1 MRTLFVT
8 VCLFVPA
15 FAAFAQSDRGTI
27 TGTVTDP
34 AGAVVAGA
42 AIEAKNASTG
52 FAYPVATSG
61 TGNYTISQLPVGT
74 YEITATASGFKKAV
88 RPGIEVQA
96 SSTFR
101 VDFTLEV
108 GATNESVTVTA
119 EAPLLKTESGE
130 LSQNVSYDRAE
141 SLPLFTIGGNN
152 TGAGNVRNPL
162 AVITLMPGAQFQNE
176 NTLRINGM
184 PSSSQT
190 IRIEGQD
197 ATNGFWRQLNQGV
210 QTSTDAIQEVAVQ
223 TSNYSAE
230 YGQAGGG
237 YINYTMRSGT
247 NQNHGSAY
255 EYAQNDFMNA
265 GLPFTDASLTNSLK
279 SGQHIRNSIRRN
291 DFGGTF
297 GGPLRIPK
305 VYNGTNKTFFFFSYE
320 QFISHT
326 LTGNGLATVPTAAYQ
341 QGNFASA
348 LNPAL
353 LVGGQ
358 PQTEPLLSST
368 LMGNEI
374 FDPLTQ
380 TTVNG
385 LVVRQPF
392 PGNIIPPNR
401 LDATA
406 LKIQDLLPQPTSGVL
421 TSNYIIPSYFNYSHI
436 EIPSLKIDHNLSSTI
451 KVSFFYSAN
460 RQTSPMANGYTQV
473 FTTAE
478 PQDQLSQT
486 TRINYDQSITPTL
499 LMHLGAGLLNTS
511 AHNLPPKF
519 DSSTLFGAT
528 GAFYAPEFPGITPGN
543 DTTTSKGGS
552 SVMMGVGFGAIVQ
565 KDTKPTYN
573 ASFTWVK
580 GNHTFKF
587 GGEAILEGLPIQNTT
602 RANGALSFGA
612 AETAD
617 PYTTGI
623 AYSNGATGFAY
634 ASFLL
639 GLENSLT
646 LSPLAA
652 ARLGNHAFGLYAQD
666 NWKVNRKLTVD
677 YGLRWDFATLL
688 SEEHGRMQ
696 TAAFNLPNPAAGGRL
711 GNVIYGATCKCN
723 FNDNYP
729 YAFGPRVGIA
739 YKLDDKT
746 VLRIGGGLSYGT
758 SPNNAF
764 LTYSVPDF
772 FNFADQPV
780 VGSPAGL
787 LKDGNPYAPGNRF
800 GNAPLTYPDF
810 SPHFPFQTAPGLVTP
825 LSPFIY
831 IDRHNG
837 RLPRITQWSVGV
849 QREVMRGTVL
859 DVTYAGN
866 RGAWWTA
873 PSLSTYAYNALTPA
887 DVTRTGLN
895 LNSASDLSLLTTPI
909 TSPLVQQRFPN
920 MSIVNTPGGIPTVP
934 SVYPGFPAGYPLSSA
949 LRPYPQFHDGVPPF
963 LGPPLGDTWY
973 DALQLKVTKRFSHGL
988 DFQYAFTYS
997 REFDLGVNSDTNYLT
1012 PNAPPVND
1020 VFNYRQNKEISGFER
1035 PLMSVISLN
1044 YQTPKIQA
1052 DSKGMKALS
1061 WVTRDW
1067 VYGAI
1072 LRYQSGQLLTVAKSN
1087 NNFLCQLGRGGG
1099 GCVIF
1104 NNPAVWGGGQT
1115 YQNRI
1120 PGQPLFLVDPNS
1132 KFDPTTQLVLN
1143 PAAWTDVGPGQFGTA
1158 AAYYE
1163 GYRWQRQ
1170 PLESMSFGRVF
1181 PFAKEGRVNL
1191 QVRFEFQNIFNRV
1204 FFAPPSMSAINNP
1217 QGLTVRTNPFPNG
1230 QPGALSGGF
1239 GFSNTLGGQPFGSP
1253 ENPRTGQFIAK
1264 LTF

>member
-1 MRTLFVT
+1 MRSLSVT
-8 VCLFVPA
+8 VCFFLSA

-34 AGAVVAGA
+34 AGAVVAGV
-42 AIEAKNASTG
+42 AIEAKNTG
-52 FAYPVATSG
+52 TGVAYPVATSA
-61 TGNYTISQLPVGT
+61 TGVYTISQLPVGT
-74 YEITATASGFKKAV
+74 YQITASVQGFKKAI
-88 RPGIEVQA
+88 RPGVEVAA

-108 GATNESVTVTA
+108 GTATESVTVTA

-130 LSQNVSYDRAE
+130 LSQNVNYDRADN
-141 SLPLFTIGGNN
+141 LPVFTIGGNN
-152 TGAGNVRNPL
+152 TNAGNVRNPL
-162 AVITLMPGAQFQNE
+162 AVMTLMPGAQFSNE

-184 PSSSQT
+184 PSSSQS
-190 IRIEGQD
+190 IRVEGQD

-210 QTSTDAIQEVAVQ
+210 QTGTDAIQEVAVQ
-223 TSNYSAE
+223 TSNYAAE

-247 NQNHGSAY
+247 NQFHGMAY
-255 EYAQNDFMNA
+255 EYGQNDFMNA
-265 GLPFTDASLTNSLK
+265 GLPFTDAGLANSLK
-279 SGQHIRNSIRRN
+279 TGQHIRNSLRRN
-291 DFGGTF
+291 DFGGNF

-305 VYNGTNKTFFFFSYE
+305 VYNGTNRTFFFFNFE

-326 LTGNGLATVPTAAYQ
+326 LTGNGINTVPTPGYQ
-341 QGNFASA
+341 QGNFGSA
-348 LNPAL
+348 LSPAL
-353 LVGGQ
+353 TVGGQ
-358 PQTEPLLSST
+358 TQTEPLGGTT
-368 LMGNEI
+368 LVGNEV
-374 FDPLTQ
+374 FDPNTQ
-380 TTVNG
+380 QTVNG

-392 PGNIIPPNR
+392 ANNAIPANR
-401 LDATA
+401 LDPTA
-406 LKIQDLLPQPTSGVL
+406 LKIQGLLPQPTNGAL
-421 TSNYIIPSYFNYSHI
+421 TNNYNIPSYFNYTHI
-436 EIPSLKIDHNLSSTI
+436 EIPSLKLDHNFSSTI

-460 RQTSPMANGYTQV
+460 RQTSPAANGFTQV

-478 PQDQLSQT
+478 PTDQLSQT

-499 LMHLGAGLLNTS
+499 LMHLGVGLLETS
-511 AHNLPPKF
+511 LHNLPPAF
-519 DSSTLFGAT
+519 DSSTLFGSS
-528 GAFYAPEFPGITPGN
+528 GAFYTPEFPNITGLTAPLG
-543 DTTTSKGGS
+543 TAATAQGGS
-552 SVMMGVGFGAIVQ
+552 GVGIGVGFGAIVQ
-565 KDTKPTYN
+565 KDTKPTFN

-602 RANGALSFGA
+602 RANGQLGFGA

-617 PYTTGI
+617 PYTTGVTY
-623 AYSNGATGFAY
+623 ANGVTGFPY

-646 LSPLAA
+646 VSPLAA

-666 NWKVNRKLTVD
+666 NWKVNRKLTVE
-677 YGLRWDFATLL
+677 YGLRWDYATLL

-696 TAAFNLPNPAAGGRL
+696 TAAFNLPNPAAGGRN
-711 GNVIYGATCKCN
+711 GAVIYGANCNCN
-723 FNDNYP
+723 FNRNYP
-729 YAFGPRVGIA
+729 FAFGPRVGIA

-746 VLRIGGGLSYGT
+746 VLRVGGGLSYGT

-772 FNFADQPV
+772 FSFADQPV
-780 VGSPAGL
+780 AGL
-787 LKDGNPYAPGNRF
+787 PAQQLKYGNVYAPGNPF
-800 GNAPLTYPDF
+800 GNAPLTYPSF
-810 SPHFPFQTAPGLVTP
+810 SPHFPFTTAPGYTPP

-831 IDRHNG
+831 IDPNAG

-849 QREVMRGTVL
+849 QREVMKGTVVDL
-859 DVTYAGN
+859 TYVGN

-873 PSLSTYAYNALTPA
+873 PSLSTYAYNSLTPA
-887 DVTRTGLN
+887 DITRAGLN
-895 LNSASDLSLLTTPI
+895 LNSSSDLSLLTLPI
-909 TSPLVQQRFPN
+909 NSALVQQRFPN
-920 MSIVNTPGGIPTVP
+920 LKIVNTANGLPTVP
-934 SVYPGFPAGYPLSSA
+934 GVYPGFPAAQTLNQA
-949 LRPYPQFHDGVPPF
+949 LRPDPQFYGVPPF

-997 REFDLGVNSDTNYLT
+997 RQFTLGVNSDTNYLT
-1012 PNAPPVND
+1012 PNAPPIND
-1020 VFNYRQNKEISGFER
+1020 VYNYAQNKQISAFER
-1035 PLMSVISLN
+1035 PLVSVISLN
-1044 YQTPKIQA
+1044 YTTPKLQA
-1052 DSKGMKALS
+1052 DGKGMKALS

-1072 LRYQSGQLLTVAKSN
+1072 LTYQSGQLLTVAKSN
-1087 NNFLCQLGRGGG
+1087 NNFLNQMARGPS
-1099 GCVIF
+1099 
-1104 NNPAVWGGGQT
+1104 NNPAVWGGGLT
-1115 YQNRI
+1115 YQNLVA
-1120 PGQPLFLVDPNS
+1120 GQPLFLQDPNCHC
-1132 KFDPTTQLVLN
+1132 FDPTKQLVLN
-1143 PAAWTDVGPGQFGTA
+1143 PAAWTDVGPGQFGSS

-1181 PFAKEGRVNL
+1181 PLAKEGRVNL

-1204 FFAPPSMSAINNP
+1204 AYNTPSTTNPTAP
-1217 QGLTVRTNPFPNG
+1217 TFTTNPFPNG
-1230 QPGALSGGF
+1230 QLGALSGGF
-1239 GFSNTLGGQPFGSP
+1239 GFVNMIGGNTALGNP
-1253 ENPRTGQFIAK
+1253 ENPRTGQFVAR